1 MVKSKYFV
9 TFLLASLFLAACAA
23 QELPAVTATAPSQES
38 AAPAATL
45 LPAPAPVVD
54 HCLECH
60 TDKDKLTALAKEEET
75 GHNSESEGV
84 G

>member
-1 MVKSKYFV
+1 MVKWKYFV
-9 TFLLASLFLAACAA
+9 TFLLASSFLTACAA
-23 QELPAVTATAPSQES
+23 QEMTAATATAPTHES

-45 LPAPAPVVD
+45 LPEPAPVVD